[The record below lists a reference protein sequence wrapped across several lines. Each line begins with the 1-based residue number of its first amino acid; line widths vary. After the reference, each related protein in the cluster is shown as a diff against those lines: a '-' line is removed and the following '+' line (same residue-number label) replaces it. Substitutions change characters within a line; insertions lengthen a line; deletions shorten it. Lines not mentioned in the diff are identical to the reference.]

1 MEGKEIFSKFDIR
14 WGYNNIPIQTE
25 DRFKGAF
32 KMPLGTYQP
41 RVLYFGM
48 KNAPAQ
54 WTRLMLH
61 HFKPWYD
68 KWYNYKETT
77 GGSYMDDFTIGSKN
91 TPKGREGHKE
101 CTHDLLTL
109 MEKGG
114 FHLRPAKCWWEERRL
129 EFLGVIIENG
139 RMRIDPAKRE
149 GISRW
154 PRTLVDRTDVQ
165 RMMGTLQY
173 HRQFIP
179 GFSDIAQPIFVT
191 LKKGTPFV
199 WTKEA
204 EIALDTLIKRIESDP
219 QLDQPN
225 MEKPFE
231 LEIDTSNYATGAV
244 LI

>member
-1 MEGKEIFSKFDIR
+1 
-14 WGYNNIPIQTE
+14 
-25 DRFKGAF
+25 
-32 KMPLGTYQP
+32 
-41 RVLYFGM
+41 
-48 KNAPAQ
+48 
-54 WTRLMLH
+54 
-61 HFKPWYD
+61 
-68 KWYNYKETT
+68 
-77 GGSYMDDFTIGSKN
+77 
-91 TPKGREGHKE
+91 
-101 CTHDLLTL
+101 

-114 FHLRPAKCWWEERRL
+114 FHLRPAKCQWEERRL

-139 RMRIDPAKRE
+139 HMRIDPAKRE

-154 PRTLVDRTDVQ
+154 PRTLVDRMDIQ

-179 GFSDIAQPIFVT
+179 GFSHIAQPIFAT
-191 LKKGTPFV
+191 LKKGTPFI

-204 EIALDTLIKRIESDP
+204 EIALDTLIKKIESDP

-244 LI
+244 LIQRDEKGRKVHVGYHSEALNEAERNYDVYDREFLALIRAFKFWRHFLEGMSHKIKVFTDHANLAKHWEAQKLSGKIT